1 MADNTNR
8 NVSILN
14 KTNQLTKYMQK
25 RPYWKSF
32 T

>member
-1 MADNTNR
+1 MDDNTNS

-14 KTNQLTKYMQK
+14 NTNQLTKSMQK
-25 RPYWKSF
+25 IPYGKSF